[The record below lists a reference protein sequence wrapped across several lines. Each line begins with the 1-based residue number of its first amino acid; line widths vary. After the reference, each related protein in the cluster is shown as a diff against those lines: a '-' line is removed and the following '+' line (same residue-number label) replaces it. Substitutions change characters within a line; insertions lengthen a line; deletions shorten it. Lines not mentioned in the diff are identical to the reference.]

1 MRVEPFSFGSIRID
15 GITYEHDVVIH
26 RGKVRKRNKKPYK
39 KLRDAFGHTHCPPRR
54 RSRGDVSAWSS
65 PREPG
70 RCRS

>member
-39 KLRDAFGHTHCPPRR
+39 KFSRRLRAHAAVH
-54 RSRGDVSAWSS
+54 RGEDPV
-65 PREPG
+65 G
-70 RCRS
+70 M